1 MQIQKKCRVAR
12 PKLAVQ
18 PGDAAHAQ
26 LSSRKVTGGTA
37 TPTPVRPPPQ
47 EPHLEL
53 SEPVCSWD
61 IKSGLKN
68 IGFMAYVPPRY
79 TPELFAKLGGFRA
92 ELESLIDDPA
102 QLRTFQ
108 LGGSKEREQCV
119 SAASLGDGCGQFPR
133 VDLATTVSTAAR

>member
-12 PKLAVQ
+12 PKLAGVVQ

-47 EPHLEL
+47 EPHLGL

-61 IKSGLKN
+61 IKSGLQ
-68 IGFMAYVPPRY
+68 
-79 TPELFAKLGGFRA
+79 
-92 ELESLIDDPA
+92 ESARDKWYCGRSAGALALPFWMR
-102 QLRTFQ
+102 LV
-108 LGGSKEREQCV
+108 CV
-119 SAASLGDGCGQFPR
+119 
-133 VDLATTVSTAAR
+133 

>member
-12 PKLAVQ
+12 PKLAGVVQ

-61 IKSGLKN
+61 IKSGLF
-68 IGFMAYVPPRY
+68 GLRGTVYVIHV
-79 TPELFAKLGGFRA
+79 TK
-92 ELESLIDDPA
+92 
-102 QLRTFQ
+102 
-108 LGGSKEREQCV
+108 
-119 SAASLGDGCGQFPR
+119 
-133 VDLATTVSTAAR
+133 

>member
-12 PKLAVQ
+12 PKLAGVVQ

-61 IKSGLKN
+61 IKSGL
-68 IGFMAYVPPRY
+68 MEEQLQSVQVY
-79 TPELFAKLGGFRA
+79 EDGGRDVWRQRDPVV
-92 ELESLIDDPA
+92 SLVRG
-102 QLRTFQ
+102 L
-108 LGGSKEREQCV
+108 
-119 SAASLGDGCGQFPR
+119 
-133 VDLATTVSTAAR
+133 

>member
-12 PKLAVQ
+12 PKLAGVVQ

-61 IKSGLKN
+61 IKSGL
-68 IGFMAYVPPRY
+68 GM
-79 TPELFAKLGGFRA
+79 
-92 ELESLIDDPA
+92 
-102 QLRTFQ
+102 
-108 LGGSKEREQCV
+108 KEAILTEEKRRKEEEE
-119 SAASLGDGCGQFPR
+119 GYIRKWGE
-133 VDLATTVSTAAR
+133 

>member
-1 MQIQKKCRVAR
+1 MAGV
-12 PKLAVQ
+12 VQ

-61 IKSGLKN
+61 IKSGLG
-68 IGFMAYVPPRY
+68 ICTLYY
-79 TPELFAKLGGFRA
+79 TKHCLPEARV
-92 ELESLIDDPA
+92 
-102 QLRTFQ
+102 
-108 LGGSKEREQCV
+108 KEYYTSVLVAMEVRK
-119 SAASLGDGCGQFPR
+119 
-133 VDLATTVSTAAR
+133 ARRPCYL

>member
-12 PKLAVQ
+12 PKLAGVVQ

-61 IKSGLKN
+61 IKSGL
-68 IGFMAYVPPRY
+68 IPH
-79 TPELFAKLGGFRA
+79 
-92 ELESLIDDPA
+92 I
-102 QLRTFQ
+102 
-108 LGGSKEREQCV
+108 
-119 SAASLGDGCGQFPR
+119 
-133 VDLATTVSTAAR
+133 TTVKMFPKRSRVVFPY

>member
-12 PKLAVQ
+12 PKLAGVVQ

-61 IKSGLKN
+61 IKSGLGRIQGN
-68 IGFMAYVPPRY
+68 R
-79 TPELFAKLGGFRA
+79 
-92 ELESLIDDPA
+92 
-102 QLRTFQ
+102 
-108 LGGSKEREQCV
+108 GSVVRV
-119 SAASLGDGCGQFPR
+119 GSGLLSAPQDVGL
-133 VDLATTVSTAAR
+133 

>member
-12 PKLAVQ
+12 PKLAGVVQ

-61 IKSGLKN
+61 IKSGLLC
-68 IGFMAYVPPRY
+68 F
-79 TPELFAKLGGFRA
+79 
-92 ELESLIDDPA
+92 
-102 QLRTFQ
+102 QLRLDILKTH
-108 LGGSKEREQCV
+108 GSIGHQSSLKKEYY
-119 SAASLGDGCGQFPR
+119 
-133 VDLATTVSTAAR
+133 

>member
-12 PKLAVQ
+12 PKLAGVVQ

-61 IKSGLKN
+61 IKSGLAVKAGPWPN
-68 IGFMAYVPPRY
+68 PSWMGAGAGRVD
-79 TPELFAKLGGFRA
+79 A
-92 ELESLIDDPA
+92 
-102 QLRTFQ
+102 
-108 LGGSKEREQCV
+108 
-119 SAASLGDGCGQFPR
+119 QFPSA
-133 VDLATTVSTAAR
+133 VA

>member
-12 PKLAVQ
+12 PKLAGVVQ

-61 IKSGLKN
+61 IKSGLAPLHPALPKRGE
-68 IGFMAYVPPRY
+68 IR
-79 TPELFAKLGGFRA
+79 GG
-92 ELESLIDDPA
+92 D
-102 QLRTFQ
+102 
-108 LGGSKEREQCV
+108 
-119 SAASLGDGCGQFPR
+119 
-133 VDLATTVSTAAR
+133 ARNKKVKTHL